1 MKNRLRFQSAFAW
14 IVCALALLPLL
25 LYAYLGQFSR
35 LMSDDYCRVAI
46 GRILGPWGS
55 MHHWYNVHSSSYTHF
70 FLQGLIA
77 PLVTLVPRIS
87 PIAVFALWLIG
98 IYWLAIQGLTTLKI
112 ERRTAKPLAVSALV
126 LAAAL
131 SAIATEQ
138 SIFWQSAVAAYLL
151 PLALQCLNISAVI
164 WLSRQ
169 QNERVAL
176 LLGGTVAAAFC
187 FLTGGLKEMFL
198 VTQIVLL
205 TLVLLLAISVFRS
218 RLRRRFLVIAGAGLL
233 ASFVSLIVQVG
244 SPGIAIRAAGIV
256 ATYGEPNRSLPFLLS
271 NALGKTYQFVTAQNV
286 LVAFLLLYA
295 LGMLLILMSEFT
307 VQIQEREQRVEI
319 VSAVWCIGLMIQL
332 ILAPILLMQLS
343 DNPQVL
349 GRYSW
354 RFALIIAINVLLILV
369 YLLALLKRRDL
380 NIFISKQ
387 DHSVLLC
394 TLAMGFGFVVF
405 ALAAIL
411 HNSGMDD
418 RSRLYLSLTTLIILV
433 TVSQQLLSAAPTQ
446 VAYRSAWMAILL
458 YASAIVVTLVLSFVA
473 MYGRGFVTARIMTTA
488 NFLMVVPGF
497 VWGAFLGYTIRCKFG
512 SAGSGGYSL
521 RLLQLL
527 CLVIVFFIGS
537 RIFFTNAAR
546 VTDFQR
552 YAEDWDAQHKS
563 IIEQRDAG
571 NRHIEAP
578 RLPFDLAV
586 EMHVSAL
593 DESPSDEC
601 AKQYYGVESITL
613 TDS

>member
-1 MKNRLRFQSAFAW
+1 MVDRDLLAGDTRLDGAKDRAANSEITGGIGTGASS
-14 IVCALALLPLL
+14 CAERACHRTIDFLAK
-25 LYAYLGQFSR
+25 
-35 LMSDDYCRVAI
+35 
-46 GRILGPWGS
+46 
-55 MHHWYNVHSSSYTHF
+55 
-70 FLQGLIA
+70 
-77 PLVTLVPRIS
+77 
-87 PIAVFALWLIG
+87 AVD
-98 IYWLAIQGLTTLKI
+98 
-112 ERRTAKPLAVSALV
+112 
-126 LAAAL
+126 
-131 SAIATEQ
+131 
-138 SIFWQSAVAAYLL
+138 LL
-151 PLALQCLNISAVI
+151 PLALQCFNISAVI

-176 LLGGTVAAAFC
+176 LLVGTVAAAFC
-187 FLTGGLKEMFL
+187 FLSGGLKEMFL

-205 TLVLLLAISVFRS
+205 TLVLLLAIAAFRS
-218 RLRRRFLVIAGAGLL
+218 RLRRRIVVIAGAGLL

-307 VQIQEREQRVEI
+307 VHRQEREQRVEI
-319 VSAVWCIGLMIQL
+319 VSAVWAIGLIVQL
-332 ILAPILLMQLS
+332 IVAPLLLMQLS

-354 RFALIIAINVLLILV
+354 RFALIIAVNIILILV
-369 YLLALLKRRDL
+369 YLLVLLRRNRL
-380 NIFISKQ
+380 NDFLCKQ
-387 DHSVLLC
+387 DQAVLIGI
-394 TLAMGFGFVVF
+394 LALGFGFVVF

-418 RSRLYLSLTTLIILV
+418 RSRLYLSLTTLTILLTV
-433 TVSQQLLSAAPTQ
+433 TQQLLSVAPTQ
-446 VAYRSAWMAILL
+446 VAYKSAWMAILL
-458 YASAIVVTLVLSFVA
+458 YASAIVITFVLAFVA
-473 MYGRGFVTARIMTTA
+473 MYGRGFVTARIMATA
-488 NFLMVVPGF
+488 NFLMVVPGL

-512 SAGSGGYSL
+512 SVGSGGYSL

-537 RIFFTNAAR
+537 RVFFTNAAR
-546 VTDFQR
+546 VPDFQR
-552 YAEDWDAQHKS
+552 YAEDWDAQHES
-563 IIEQRDAG
+563 IIEQRDAE
-571 NRHIEAP
+571 NRQIEVP

>member
-46 GRILGPWGS
+46 GRLLGSWGS
-55 MHHWYNVHSSSYTHF
+55 MHHWYNVHSSSFTKY
-70 FLQGLIA
+70 FLYGLIS
-77 PLVTLVPRIS
+77 PLDTLLPRIT
-87 PIAVFALWLIG
+87 PIAIFALWLIG
-98 IYWLAIQGLTTLKI
+98 IYWLVIQGLTALKI
-112 ERRTAKPLAVSALV
+112 ERRTTKSLAASALMV
-126 LAAAL
+126 AAAL

-138 SIFWQSAVAAYLL
+138 PIFWQSAGKDYLL
-151 PLALQCLNISAVI
+151 TLSLLCLNMAAVI
-164 WLSRQ
+164 WFVRRRNDKVTMLM
-169 QNERVAL
+169 
-176 LLGGTVAAAFC
+176 GGAVAAALSLFS
-187 FLTGGLKEMFL
+187 GGIAEMFL
-198 VTQIVLL
+198 VIQLVFL
-205 TLVLLLAISVFRS
+205 TLVLLLTVVVSRS
-218 RLRRRFLVIAGAGLL
+218 QLRRRVLFIVGAGLL
-233 ASFVSLIVQVG
+233 ASIVSLVFQVG
-244 SPGIAIRAAGIV
+244 SPGIANRAAGIV

-512 SAGSGGYSL
+512 SAGSGGIPFVYCNCCAWSSCSSL
-521 RLLQLL
+521 GAESSLQTPRVSPIFSAMRRIGMPSTNRLLSSATLGTG
-527 CLVIVFFIGS
+527 IS
-537 RIFFTNAAR
+537 RRLACPLIWRWRCTSRPWTKARATNA
-546 VTDFQR
+546 QS
-552 YAEDWDAQHKS
+552 S
-563 IIEQRDAG
+563 IMAW
-571 NRHIEAP
+571 NP
-578 RLPFDLAV
+578 
-586 EMHVSAL
+586 
-593 DESPSDEC
+593 SP
-601 AKQYYGVESITL
+601 
-613 TDS
+613 